1 LPPLPTKI
9 RVPLAQLG
17 DEFLRYVESIPPLVQ
32 FFQETATLNHDVR
45 FRASREIVL
54 GVIAVKGWSD
64 HDVRTP
70 RYGVDLSCGDRVV
83 LTAQSPTLLSRLT

>member
-45 FRASREIVL
+45 FRARGS
-54 GVIAVKGWSD
+54 
-64 HDVRTP
+64 
-70 RYGVDLSCGDRVV
+70 RVV
-83 LTAQSPTLLSRLT
+83 QSL